1 MGPYLGDRGIGA
13 NDHLVTRSAHGV
25 SVGGGIDDRCF
36 GLLPIVVEGLGE
48 GLVQGG
54 LAIAFEEGSG
64 AENMETILQA
74 GG

>member
-1 MGPYLGDRGIGA
+1 MRPHFGNRGIGA
-13 NDHLVTRSAHGV
+13 NDHLVTRSADRVSILARVNQIGPRGLGV
-25 SVGGGIDDRCF
+25 
-36 GLLPIVVEGLGE
+36 VVEGLGE